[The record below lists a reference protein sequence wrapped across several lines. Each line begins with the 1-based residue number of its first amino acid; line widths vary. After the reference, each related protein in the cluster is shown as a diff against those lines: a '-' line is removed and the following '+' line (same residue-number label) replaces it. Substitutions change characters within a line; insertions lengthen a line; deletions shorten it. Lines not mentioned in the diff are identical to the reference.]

1 MATPEHIE
9 QFLVDYLD
17 ELDEKQL
24 STFQWHLGLIRRDGC
39 RLFPKAELEKAT
51 REQTVDKL
59 VQVYEEEEAVV
70 TTVDIFSKMK
80 LNNLAKRLTQ
90 AHIRRDTKQQLD
102 ELVSST
108 AGETEREGEWTI
120 TEDLSCSV
128 CDSIF
133 TDPVTLQCGHNF
145 CRSCVHKHWEKTISR
160 KCPLCQQV
168 TDSESPINFNL
179 KSLCKNYS
187 ERGWGEPSGGYRNE
201 FSQAGEQTPSRN
213 VNEKK
218 DAFEKIKQF
227 CDSSIEHIEA
237 QSRDI
242 EKKIK
247 DDFEKLH
254 TFIRTEEET
263 KLAALREEENQK
275 IRMMKL
281 ITEMSRSTLS
291 LSDTV
296 KEMEDLRADNSF
308 IQAFKMQM
316 ERAQNTLPDP
326 EQLPQVLINESKHV
340 GNLRVWD
347 IILTPVVLDPNT
359 ASLALS
365 ASECHTWYMAIQSM
379 LLSDEDDKPLHW

>member
-201 FSQAGEQTPSRN
+201 FSQA
-213 VNEKK
+213 
-218 DAFEKIKQF
+218 
-227 CDSSIEHIEA
+227 

-347 IILTPVVLDPNT
+347 IILSIMTQTPVVLDPNT

>member
-90 AHIRRDTKQQLD
+90 A
-102 ELVSST
+102 
-108 AGETEREGEWTI
+108 
-120 TEDLSCSV
+120 
-128 CDSIF
+128 
-133 TDPVTLQCGHNF
+133 
-145 CRSCVHKHWEKTISR
+145 
-160 KCPLCQQV
+160 
-168 TDSESPINFNL
+168 
-179 KSLCKNYS
+179 
-187 ERGWGEPSGGYRNE
+187 
-201 FSQAGEQTPSRN
+201 
-213 VNEKK
+213 
-218 DAFEKIKQF
+218 
-227 CDSSIEHIEA
+227 
-237 QSRDI
+237 
-242 EKKIK
+242 
-247 DDFEKLH
+247 
-254 TFIRTEEET
+254 
-263 KLAALREEENQK
+263 ALREEENQK

-308 IQAFKMQM
+308 IQLNMATF
-316 ERAQNTLPDP
+316 ERIEKFLKHYLDELDD
-326 EQLPQVLINESKHV
+326 EQLNTFQWYLGHNRRDGRRPIPKAQLTREQTVDKLVEVYGEEKAVVTTVDIFFRMNLNDLAIKLTQGKMSKYV
-340 GNLRVWD
+340 FLPVWQPMSRAFFLFD
-347 IILTPVVLDPNT
+347 T
-359 ASLALS
+359 
-365 ASECHTWYMAIQSM
+365 
-379 LLSDEDDKPLHW
+379 KPFG